1 MAEKRTALTYENIVK
16 DIKARN
22 FSPVYVLMG
31 EESYY
36 IDVIANLLEENVLQ
50 QQERDFN
57 QDILFGVD
65 TSGVQVADLCKAYP
79 MMAERRLVMVKEA
92 QNLKQQLN
100 LALRL
105 KAKFLISAILL
116 AHSFKVSKIVFV

>member
-50 QQERDFN
+50 QQERDF
-57 QDILFGVD
+57 
-65 TSGVQVADLCKAYP
+65 
-79 MMAERRLVMVKEA
+79 
-92 QNLKQQLN
+92 
-100 LALRL
+100 
-105 KAKFLISAILL
+105 
-116 AHSFKVSKIVFV
+116 

>member
-57 QDILFGVD
+57 QDILFGVI
-65 TSGVQVADLCKAYP
+65 
-79 MMAERRLVMVKEA
+79 LVGC
-92 QNLKQQLN
+92 
-100 LALRL
+100 R
-105 KAKFLISAILL
+105 
-116 AHSFKVSKIVFV
+116 